1 MKTRLRIVTVA
12 TVALP
17 LAGCATNYEYYA
29 KAIEAQAKYQAVA
42 ETERASAFKAALQS
56 DDPVARAVAA
66 NGLGIVEAL
75 RVTGRSNSNAAAL
88 IAPPKTW
95 VEEAATL
102 VSALSPWVSGGLNAW
117 ATITSIKAGR
127 DVQLGAQ
134 RAQVDTERIR
144 TDGTVSLFNRFGQTA
159 DTLGSRDSVVI
170 NGNGNGVNGS
180 TVDNRVTND
189 CPQTLTAAAG
199 AGGNGGLA
207 GTSGNAAAGG
217 NGGVGANAGSG
228 GPGGSTGAGGG
239 GGGGAPGGGV
249 TQTPTVNCKAE
260 R

>member
-1 MKTRLRIVTVA
+1 MKRIALIVA
-12 TVALP
+12 AAASLL
-17 LAGCATNYEYYA
+17 LAGCATNYEHYA
-29 KAIEAQAKYQAVA
+29 KAIEAQAKYHAVA
-42 ETERASAFKAALQS
+42 ETERASAFKAALES

-66 NGLGIVEAL
+66 NGLGITEAL
-75 RVTGRSNSNAAAL
+75 RVTGRGGGSAVTP

-95 VEEAATL
+95 MEETATL
-102 VSALSPWVSGGLNAW
+102 VSAFSPWVSGGLNVW
-117 ATITSIKAGR
+117 AAVTSIKAGR

-189 CPQTLTAAAG
+189 CPQNVTASAG
-199 AGGNGGLA
+199 SGGNGAPGGNGGA
-207 GTSGNAAAGG
+207 
-217 NGGVGANAGSG
+217 GANA
-228 GPGGSTGAGGG
+228 A
-239 GGGGAPGGGV
+239 GGGGAPAAAGGGV
-249 TQTPTVNCKAE
+249 NQTPGVNCTAGK
-260 R
+260 

>member
-1 MKTRLRIVTVA
+1 MKRIALIVA
-12 TVALP
+12 AAASLL
-17 LAGCATNYEYYA
+17 LAGCATNYEHYA
-29 KAIEAQAKYQAVA
+29 KAIEAQAKYHAVA
-42 ETERASAFKAALQS
+42 ETERASAFKAALES

-66 NGLGIVEAL
+66 NGLSITEAL
-75 RVTGRSNSNAAAL
+75 RVTGRGGGSAVAP

-95 VEEAATL
+95 MEETATL
-102 VSALSPWVSGGLNAW
+102 VSAFSPWVSGGLNAW
-117 ATITSIKAGR
+117 AAVTSIKAGR

-180 TVDNRVTND
+180 TVDNSTTNTNN
-189 CPQTLTAAAG
+189 CPSSATAN
-199 AGGNGGLA
+199 GGNA
-207 GTSGNAAAGG
+207 G
-217 NGGVGANAGSG
+217 NGQ
-228 GPGGSTGAGGG
+228 GAGGG
-239 GGGGAPGGGV
+239 TNGAGGSGTGGTAP
-249 TQTPTVNCKAE
+249 PTTGTATGNCTAG